1 MGDFMYLKKIFGVA
15 LALVLFSGVGFAE
28 ELFFIQ
34 DSDPQNALS
43 VLSGGTE
50 TSASVDA
57 SAQILPPDGALDE
70 LVDLSASIADSVSNG
85 ICTEPTSLSESAQ
98 CLLHLADGSDLFS
111 FRQVIFLQSVAD
123 GDLEEAKLFSVL
135 NPDLFEKYA
144 TADEKSQIVSLDMS
158 DYDVFNFVDN
168 KYPDVA
174 RQKGWSSLQEQNKY
188 EFDELLEKAISDD
201 FVSENTALRFAL
213 AQQEPDALAY
223 FAKNHYSDF
232 KAFASDDELQLA
244 SHAFAV
250 FDHTPTL
257 NDVTEKY
264 FAVLEEIHDGAVDEP
279 YSKPAHQRLD
289 QFVKQE
295 FGFYAGE
302 VLGVGAVCAYPIVA
316 LTTGLMVANLPQ
328 ENSISIPPLSAE
340 AAASTAAVSFISAVG
355 MSEYFRNRDF
365 NINPNKFSSHE
376 SNIMTRELAKD
387 IEEQEIID

>member
-1 MGDFMYLKKIFGVA
+1 MDLKKIFGVA
-15 LALVLFSGVGFAE
+15 LALFLFSGVGFAE
-28 ELFFIQ
+28 ELFSIQ

-70 LVDLSASIADSVSNG
+70 LVDLSASIMDSVSNG

-98 CLLHLADGSDLFS
+98 CLLRLADDTDFFS
-111 FRQVIFLQSVAD
+111 FRQAIFLRSVAD
-123 GDLEEAKLFSVL
+123 GDLEETKLFAAL
-135 NPDLFEKYA
+135 NPDLLEKYA
-144 TADEKSQIVSLDMS
+144 TVEEKSQITSLDMS
-158 DYDVFNFVDN
+158 DYDVFTFVDS
-168 KYPDVA
+168 KYPDITH
-174 RQKGWSSLQEQNKY
+174 QKGWASLQEQNKY
-188 EFDELLEKAISDD
+188 EFDELLEKAISED

-257 NDVTEKY
+257 NNVTEKH
-264 FAVLEEIHDGAVDEP
+264 FTVLEEIHDGAVDEP

-289 QFVKQE
+289 QFTKQE
-295 FGFYAGE
+295 YGFYISD
-302 VLGVGAVCAYPIVA
+302 VIGVGAVCAYPLVA
-316 LTTGLMVANLPQ
+316 LTTGLIVADLPQ
-328 ENSISIPPLSAE
+328 ANSMSIPPLATE
-340 AAASTAAVSFISAVG
+340 VAASAAAVSFISAVG
-355 MSEYFRNRDF
+355 MSEHFRSRDF
-365 NINPNKFSSHE
+365 NINPNKYSSHE
-376 SNIMTRELAKD
+376 SNIMIRELAKD
-387 IEEQEIID
+387 IEEQEVVD